1 MILISG
7 QVLDEH
13 ETAALRSAA
22 AALTFEDGRRTAG
35 LYARDVKRNEQAAAS
50 PGQNAVLEKVRS
62 VLAQNALFQS
72 AARPRR
78 YARMAVAR
86 YSAGMEYGYHVDDAI
101 IDGSR
106 SDISFTLCLSQSSEY
121 EGGDLIIDDPLEERA
136 VRLDAG
142 QLALYPANTLH
153 RVAPVSSGT
162 RLVVIGWVTS
172 WVADPARRAILFDL
186 DQSASEFYAA
196 GVEGLA
202 LNRIHRVRSNLLRL
216 WADG

>member
-1 MILISG
+1 MYQAKTAGRAFGTIQGKGKFEMNPPILF
-7 QVLDEH
+7 
-13 ETAALRSAA
+13 AA
-22 AALTFEDGRRTAG
+22 A
-35 LYARDVKRNEQAAAS
+35 EQAIAS
-50 PGQNAVLEKVRS
+50 PARNAILVKVRL

-78 YARMAVAR
+78 YAGMAVAH
-86 YSAGMEYGYHVDDAI
+86 YSAGMEYGYHIDDAI

-106 SDISFTLCLSQSSEY
+106 SDVSFALCLSKPSEY
-121 EGGDLIIDDPLEERA
+121 EGGDLIIDDPMEERA

-142 QLALYPANTLH
+142 QMVLYPSNTLH
-153 RVAPVSSGT
+153 RVAPASSGT

-172 WVADPARRAILFDL
+172 WIADPARRAILFDL
-186 DQSASEFYAA
+186 DQSASELYAA
-196 GVEGLA
+196 GAKDMA